1 MAGEAASGT
10 SSACNSFLAQP
21 SDQKT
26 ILPRSSTLSR
36 GSLHPPRPNLKTPH
50 PSSPHRY
57 FFDSSQAPAHPRTEQ
72 GWGCS
77 LLRGRKKQIQ
87 ILKKS
92 QIISSRI
99 KTRPRGA
106 NGVAHP
112 SMPGFPLNYLLFWC
126 KQSGYRS
133 YHGAGDPSCLLSGFI
148 RAFFFFLLLAHSRP
162 DPGLAPVSCHPSPRP
177 AMPGIPLYPAF
188 TLPSSAWLQRKTGD
202 AQRRLPYCKS
212 LYRNHFP
219 QENEEIPPQ
228 KSTARSYGS
237 GTDWGGGEKASK
249 GFPESSDLKSRSSH
263 CNNQINRTGGA
274 RGGIW
279 GWFVFFFIPQ

>member
-10 SSACNSFLAQP
+10 SSACNSFPAQP

-148 RAFFFFLLLAHSRP
+148 RAFFFFSCLLIPGLIRGSLLSPATHLPGQPCQGSHFIPLSLFPAQLGSRERREMLRGVFLTANHFIEIISLRKMKRFPPKKALLAPTAVGPTGEEGKKHQK
-162 DPGLAPVSCHPSPRP
+162 VS
-177 AMPGIPLYPAF
+177 L
-188 TLPSSAWLQRKTGD
+188 
-202 AQRRLPYCKS
+202 
-212 LYRNHFP
+212 NH
-219 QENEEIPPQ
+219 
-228 KSTARSYGS
+228 
-237 GTDWGGGEKASK
+237 
-249 GFPESSDLKSRSSH
+249 
-263 CNNQINRTGGA
+263 QI
-274 RGGIW
+274 
-279 GWFVFFFIPQ
+279 